1 MLDRPVISI
10 VDDDEFVRDGVR
22 DLVRSLGYSANAYG
36 SAEECMESNDF
47 WDSCCVIADIQMPGM
62 SGADLQ
68 AKLIARGNVIPIIF
82 MTAFPDD
89 KMRRRVLDAGASGY
103 LQKPF
108 DDKSLVQCLEKA
120 LSPRGAA

>member
-1 MLDRPVISI
+1 
-10 VDDDEFVRDGVR
+10 
-22 DLVRSLGYSANAYG
+22 
-36 SAEECMESNDF
+36 
-47 WDSCCVIADIQMPGM
+47 MPGM

-89 KMRRRVLDAGASGY
+89 RMRRRVLDAGASGY

-120 LSPRGAA
+120 LSRRGAA